1 MQFSPN
7 LHLFHT
13 VLAAVVRGV
22 GLREGFLVE
31 GSRFFGAIR
40 GMMFRIVGMDSKRCI
55 TFQFATDRANET
67 VFKSVCNKGIAI
79 EMLSNTQV
87 FLGIQ
92 CNMTNSP
99 SIDLNSVLFCCSTST
114 LPLLICSTVSKL

>member
-1 MQFSPN
+1 
-7 LHLFHT
+7 
-13 VLAAVVRGV
+13 
-22 GLREGFLVE
+22 
-31 GSRFFGAIR
+31 
-40 GMMFRIVGMDSKRCI
+40 MFRIVGMDNKRCLP
-55 TFQFATDRANET
+55 FQFATDRAKSA

-79 EMLSNTQV
+79 EMLSSTQA

-114 LPLLICSTVSKL
+114 LPLLIYSTVSKL